1 MVPKNFGNVHC
12 QLLQLRYTVNQL
24 DQVENFLKDEYGEY
38 EFYDET
44 YGNLFSILNEMD
56 FFDFK
61 KPNYDYINANIT
73 KEILNDETQ
82 NRLEWG

>member
-1 MVPKNFGNVHC
+1 MN
-12 QLLQLRYTVNQL
+12 
-24 DQVENFLKDEYGEY
+24 
-38 EFYDET
+38 
-44 YGNLFSILNEMD
+44 